1 MLNSADSSVLRSDL
15 IAGMLPGK
23 GRSPVLRNTPL
34 QWPGRKEIAHY
45 GATRLGK
52 TSLQTLS
59 LLASNLYFLRIDL
72 QVVFSGPK
80 TPASSGWRGCV
91 VFGGRQRR
99 MTLLSQAVL
108 IRSKLMCGW
117 WPSSR
122 SRTVAVLVRWATAL
136 KNSLVNFNR
145 KTLVV
150 HPARFTYPVGCT
162 CWDSLCPPFVQVYF
176 PLYEMSMGS
185 RSQMPSQ
192 HCEQWCILSQSH
204 LPAHNQ
210 LWHLNVQGFC

>member
-1 MLNSADSSVLRSDL
+1 
-15 IAGMLPGK
+15 MLPGK
-23 GRSPVLRNTPL
+23 GRSPVLQNTPL
-34 QWPGRKEIAHY
+34 QWPGKNEIAHY

-91 VFGGRQRR
+91 VFVGRQRR

-136 KNSLVNFNR
+136 KNSLVDFNR
-145 KTLVV
+145 KTLVSIQ
-150 HPARFTYPVGCT
+150 P
-162 CWDSLCPPFVQVYF
+162 DSLILQDAPAGTPSVQLLYKFIFPCMKWAWVAAPWCPPSTVNSDVFSARATY
-176 PLYEMSMGS
+176 
-185 RSQMPSQ
+185 
-192 HCEQWCILSQSH
+192 
-204 LPAHNQ
+204 Q
-210 LWHLNVQGFC
+210 LINSFGISTCKDFAS